1 MPTEVTQNERKRQ
14 REREAQN
21 GVIVESVSQTNGS
34 ANLNSSTNSGIN
46 NGTNNSGSAV
56 NGGAQDGSSN
66 FNSSTTSNGV
76 INSGNVSNANAD
88 TSNLNNQNGSV
99 NSGNSNVQNSGNAS
113 NADNSSGAVSNS
125 ANGNATVSNSPNL
138 ATNLESIK
146 ERLDE
151 IDKDYNSRYPVA
163 DESIYG
169 NYQYQDVTIPSEN
182 VIREQAENDLT
193 SYRDSGLAEINN
205 DYNADIAEL
214 DIKQNEVEN
223 DLNSTRTEL
232 ADELNYGVAENQ
244 AQNISQGIANSSI
257 AANTE
262 RRFRASIDA
271 ELETALNKANTEM
284 AEIALKRGIA
294 ENEFQLAIENF
305 DIAYA
310 NKLENRISELNKE
323 YQNKQA
329 QALEY
334 NEKIQK
340 QREAIYNEWRV
351 WAESYTSQLEAEKG
365 RDKAYYI
372 IDQLKGLSK
381 AEALEIVSDTD
392 IVAALG
398 NWYTPVIDY
407 IERVLK

>member
-125 ANGNATVSNSPNL
+125 ANGNATVSNSPNM

>member
-294 ENEFQLAIENF
+294 ENEFHLLPRAPR
-305 DIAYA
+305 AH
-310 NKLENRISELNKE
+310 LP
-323 YQNKQA
+323 
-329 QALEY
+329 
-334 NEKIQK
+334 
-340 QREAIYNEWRV
+340 RV
-351 WAESYTSQLEAEKG
+351 
-365 RDKAYYI
+365 
-372 IDQLKGLSK
+372 
-381 AEALEIVSDTD
+381 
-392 IVAALG
+392 
-398 NWYTPVIDY
+398 
-407 IERVLK
+407 

>member
-76 INSGNVSNANAD
+76 INSGNISNANAD

-125 ANGNATVSNSPNL
+125 ANGNATVRNSPNM

-271 ELETALNKANTEM
+271 VLETALNKANTEM

>member
-76 INSGNVSNANAD
+76 VNSGNVSNANAD

-113 NADNSSGAVSNS
+113 NVDNSSVAVSNS

-169 NYQYQDVTIPSEN
+169 NYQYQDVTIPAEN
-182 VIREQAENDLT
+182 AIREQAENDLT

-205 DYNADIAEL
+205 DYNADIVEL

-223 DLNSTRTEL
+223 DINSTRTEL